1 MKIKSLVAAAVAV
14 ATVTAGVVIGIAAP
28 ASAHSLTLTGVA
40 SCVPSSSD
48 GTVDWQL
55 SNDYGT
61 ETSVTARDNASI
73 PVGTTVP
80 KNGSI
85 HLTQSVAGPVNAGA
99 YVSANLTLKW
109 TDGFTQNV
117 ASGKVKFA
125 AACKQDVTVSWPTV
139 TPPTCDADG
148 TLQEAGQF
156 TSNRRIG
163 GGVAGEDRQGH
174 KPLL

>member
-61 ETSVTARDNASI
+61 ETSVTASDNASI

-117 ASGKVKFA
+117 ASGKVKLPSPQKKSTTA
-125 AACKQDVTVSWPTV
+125 SCGSTASRRKARRTSTALIWWL
-139 TPPTCDADG
+139 TCVKSVG
-148 TLQEAGQF
+148 WNG
-156 TSNRRIG
+156 SVMPNSSS
-163 GGVAGEDRQGH
+163 V
-174 KPLL
+174 